1 MRGRVWE
8 WRLTPFVRSG
18 KVSDMRYYLLIFF
31 VFLLTGAPG
40 YTQADDQP
48 GSQEQKTEEE
58 HYLYQWTDSKG
69 VVHITDSISKVP
81 EKYRSK
87 AQKLESSPGTEI
99 MENQS
104 GQHGIV
110 SPSGTA
116 GNEERRNAQKEEWQ
130 NRMKAAKQKLAD
142 AEQRY
147 RDLEQQRDLLLGS
160 WGGPASGHLEG
171 REEADRIQQQ
181 MQQVQGEIDDAQN
194 QIEVVIP
201 DEARKAGIP
210 PGWLRE

>member
-1 MRGRVWE
+1 
-8 WRLTPFVRSG
+8 
-18 KVSDMRYYLLIFF
+18 MRYYLLIIF

-40 YTQADDQP
+40 HTQVYDQT
-48 GSQEQKTEEE
+48 GSQEEKTQEE

-69 VVHITDSISKVP
+69 VVHITDSLSKVP
-81 EKYRSK
+81 AKYRSE
-87 AQKLESSPGTEI
+87 AQKLESSPGTEV
-99 MENQS
+99 MENQPR
-104 GQHGIV
+104 QQGIT
-110 SPSGTA
+110 SPSGNT

-181 MQQVQGEIDDAQN
+181 MQQVQREIDDARE